1 MESKGRNKDFFD
13 EIIDSLRSCEEESPV
28 SYVARDIL
36 LEFYRPV
43 PKLSSGRKISA
54 PSVGKLLSPPP
65 AGTLEQRLD
74 PSFEKVRQNSA
85 AATAATAAASS
96 ASGNTL
102 PAENISE
109 NDFGAVENMSM
120 EELHNAVSICSKC
133 LLCRTRTNTVFGDG
147 DTKARLMFIGEGPG
161 ADEDASGLP
170 FVGKAGELL
179 TKMINA
185 MGFARSEVYIG
196 NIVKCRPPENRTPEE
211 EEISACLPYIKRQID
226 LIKPKAIVLL
236 GATPLKGL
244 FNMTGITR
252 MRGRFLDYNGIPAMP
267 TFHPAYLLRNP
278 AAKADVW
285 KDLQMVMKVL
295 GKEVVKKKN

>member
-1 MESKGRNKDFFD
+1 
-13 EIIDSLRSCEEESPV
+13 
-28 SYVARDIL
+28 
-36 LEFYRPV
+36 
-43 PKLSSGRKISA
+43 
-54 PSVGKLLSPPP
+54 
-65 AGTLEQRLD
+65 
-74 PSFEKVRQNSA
+74 
-85 AATAATAAASS
+85 
-96 ASGNTL
+96 
-102 PAENISE
+102 
-109 NDFGAVENMSM
+109 
-120 EELHNAVSICSKC
+120 
-133 LLCRTRTNTVFGDG
+133 
-147 DTKARLMFIGEGPG
+147 MFIGEGPG

-211 EEISACLPYIKRQID
+211 EEIGKCLPYIRRQIQ
-226 LIKPKAIVLL
+226 LINPEAIVLL